1 MNLCKPVCIAE
12 NKKANVVI
20 VARAYHRGAEI
31 LAEYLGKIT
40 DAVFRIQETSTV
52 DPSIVLKYGEHGKD
66 GFSYRIFD
74 KDIVIEAENEQSM
87 VYAVYDW
94 LERVAGCRYYSRAC
108 EFVPFD
114 ANLTVCFEEYRFSP
128 VLEYREILYRDYGD
142 PAFAEKHKI
151 TPGSRRDEN
160 WGFWCHSFYTLC
172 PPEEYFEE
180 HPEYFSLHEGRRV
193 GEKAQLCLSNPEVF
207 EIVLGNLKKHM
218 AQKPGARYW
227 SVSQNDNGAYCRCE
241 KCREID
247 EREGSPM
254 GSVLNFVNR
263 LAAHFPDKVISTLA
277 YWYTR
282 KAPATIRPAEN
293 VHIMLC
299 NIEANRGLPIER
311 DERSAGSRQEL
322 LDWKEI
328 CENLF
333 LWDYCI
339 QFRNLVSPFPNL
351 RVLGPNI
358 RFFTENH
365 VRSLFSQ
372 CNREIGG
379 EFHELRGYLL
389 AKLMWDPQADEEA
402 LLTDF
407 LQGYYRQ
414 AGPLIRQYIDLIH
427 REMEKAGGEL
437 NIFGGP
443 LDARD
448 TWMREEL
455 FRQYEAL
462 FEEAVRVTEGNPEV
476 QFRVKTAALPVYYAG
491 IVLEYGNWEEK
502 VRRIVKFAEQ
512 ARKTGLVMVEEWKI
526 TVDKFVTD
534 AMANLGNVHREEQG

>member
-12 NKKANVVI
+12 NKKPNMVI
-20 VARAYHRGAEI
+20 VAGEYGRAAGI
-31 LAEYLGKIT
+31 LAEYLEKIT
-40 DAVFRIQETSTV
+40 DAVFRIQETTTV
-52 DPSIVLKYGEHGKD
+52 DPSIVLKYGNHGTD
-66 GFSYRIFD
+66 GFRYRIFD
-74 KDIVIEAENEQSM
+74 KDIEIEAENEQAM

-94 LERVAGCRYYSRAC
+94 LERVAGCRYYTRNC
-108 EFVPFD
+108 EYIPFD
-114 ANLTVCFEEYRFSP
+114 ANLTVCFEEYGFSP

-142 PAFAEKHKI
+142 PVFAEKHKM
-151 TPGSRRDEN
+151 TPGPRREES

-180 HPEYFSLHEGRRV
+180 HPEYFSLYEGRRV

-207 EIVLGNLKKHM
+207 EIVLKNLKKHM
-218 AQKPGARYW
+218 DLKPGARYW
-227 SVSQNDNGAYCRCE
+227 SVSQNDNGAYCQCA
-241 KCREID
+241 KCREMD

-254 GSVLNFVNR
+254 GSVLDFVNR
-263 LAAHFPDKVISTLA
+263 IAAHFPDKVISTLA

-282 KAPATIRPAEN
+282 KAPASIRPADN

-299 NIEANRGLPIER
+299 NIEANRGLPIET
-311 DERSAGSRQEL
+311 DVRSAGSRQEL

-328 CENLF
+328 CKNVF

-358 RFFTENH
+358 RFFTENN

-389 AKLMWDPQADEEA
+389 AKLMWDPRVEEREVMK
-402 LLTDF
+402 DF
-407 LQGYYRQ
+407 LWGYYRQ
-414 AGPLIRQYIDLIH
+414 AGPLILQYIDLIH
-427 REMEKAGGEL
+427 DELEKAGGEL

-443 LDARD
+443 LDAED
-448 TWMREEL
+448 TWLREEL
-455 FRQYEAL
+455 FGQYEAL
-462 FEEAVRVTEGNPEV
+462 FEEAVHITESDPEI

-491 IVLEYGNWEEK
+491 IVLEYGSWEERI
-502 VRRIVKFAEQ
+502 RRIAKFAEQ

-534 AMANLGNVHREEQG
+534 AMAKAGYEC

>member
-1 MNLCKPVCIAE
+1 MNLCKPICIAE

-20 VARAYHRGAEI
+20 VAREFKRAAGI
-31 LAEYLGKIT
+31 LSEYLNKIT
-40 DAVFRIQETSTV
+40 DAEFTVQETTLVS
-52 DPSIVLKYGEHGKD
+52 PGIVLRPADHGPH
-66 GFSYRIFD
+66 GFCYRIFD
-74 KDIVIEAENEQSM
+74 KDIVFEAGNEQAM

-94 LERVAGCRYYSRAC
+94 LERVVGCRYYSRC
-108 EFVPFD
+108 YEYIPFD
-114 ANLTVCFEEYRFSP
+114 ANLTVCFEEYGFSP
-128 VLEYREILYRDYGD
+128 ILEYREILYRDYSV
-142 PAFAEKHKI
+142 PEFAEKHKM
-151 TPGSRRDEN
+151 TPCSKRDEN

-172 PPEEYFEE
+172 PPEEYFET

-193 GEKAQLCLSNPEVF
+193 GEKAQLCLSHPDVF
-207 EIVLGNLKKHM
+207 EIVLRNLKKHM
-218 AQKPGARYW
+218 EKKPEARYW
-227 SVSQNDNGAYCRCE
+227 SVSQNDNGAYCQCD
-241 KCREID
+241 KCREMN

-263 LAAHFPDKVISTLA
+263 IAGQFPDKVISTLA

-282 KAPATIRPAEN
+282 KAPAVTRPEQN

-299 NIEANRGLPIER
+299 NIEANRGLPIAS
-311 DERSAGSRQEL
+311 DEKSAGSRQEL

-328 CENLF
+328 CSNVF

-358 RFFTENH
+358 RFFVENN

-389 AKLMWDPQADEEA
+389 AKLMWDPYADEREI
-402 LLTDF
+402 LTDF
-407 LQGYYRQ
+407 LNGYYKQ
-414 AGPLIRQYIDLIH
+414 AGPFILQYIDLLH
-427 REMEKAGGEL
+427 DEMEKAGGEL

-443 LDARD
+443 LDAGD
-448 TWMREEL
+448 TWMREEV

-462 FEEAVRVTEGNPEV
+462 FEQAISLTESDREV
-476 QFRVKTAALPVYYAG
+476 QFRVNTAAMPVYYAG
-491 IVLEYGNWEEK
+491 IVLKYGNREEK
-502 VRRIVKFAEQ
+502 IRRIRRFAEQ

-526 TVDKFVTD
+526 TADKFITD
-534 AMANLGNVHREEQG
+534 AVAELD

>member
-12 NKKANVVI
+12 NKKPNVVI
-20 VARAYHRGAEI
+20 VAGEYGRAGGI
-31 LAEYLGKIT
+31 LAEYLEKIT
-40 DAVFRIQETSTV
+40 DAVFRIQETTTV
-52 DPSIVLKYGEHGKD
+52 DPSIILKYGNHGTD
-66 GFSYRIFD
+66 GFRYRIFD
-74 KDIVIEAENEQSM
+74 KDIEIEAENEQAM

-94 LERVAGCRYYSRAC
+94 LERVAGCRYYTRNC
-108 EFVPFD
+108 EYIPFD
-114 ANLTVCFEEYRFSP
+114 ANLTVCFEEYEFSP

-142 PAFAEKHKI
+142 PVFAEKHKM
-151 TPGSRRDEN
+151 TPGPRREES

-180 HPEYFSLHEGRRV
+180 HPEYFSLYEGRRV

-207 EIVLGNLKKHM
+207 EIVLENLKKHM
-218 AQKPGARYW
+218 ALKPGARYW
-227 SVSQNDNGAYCRCE
+227 SVSQNDNGAYCQCA
-241 KCREID
+241 KCREME

-254 GSVLNFVNR
+254 GSVLDFVNR
-263 LAAHFPDKVISTLA
+263 IAAHFPDKIISTLA

-282 KAPATIRPAEN
+282 KAPASIRPADN

-299 NIEANRGLPIER
+299 NIEANRGLPIET
-311 DERSAGSRQEL
+311 DVRSAGSRQEL

-328 CENLF
+328 CKNVF

-358 RFFTENH
+358 RFFTENN

-389 AKLMWDPQADEEA
+389 AKLMWDPGAEEREVMK
-402 LLTDF
+402 DF
-407 LQGYYRQ
+407 LWGYYRQ
-414 AGPLIRQYIDLIH
+414 AGPLILQYIDLIH
-427 REMEKAGGEL
+427 DELEKAGGEL

-443 LDARD
+443 LDAED
-448 TWMREEL
+448 TWLREEL
-455 FRQYEAL
+455 LGQYEAL
-462 FEEAVRVTEGNPEV
+462 FEEAVRITESDPEV
-476 QFRVKTAALPVYYAG
+476 QFRVRTAALPVYYAG
-491 IVLEYGNWEEK
+491 IVLEYGSWEERL
-502 VRRIVKFAEQ
+502 RRIARFAEQ

-534 AMANLGNVHREEQG
+534 AMAKAGHEC